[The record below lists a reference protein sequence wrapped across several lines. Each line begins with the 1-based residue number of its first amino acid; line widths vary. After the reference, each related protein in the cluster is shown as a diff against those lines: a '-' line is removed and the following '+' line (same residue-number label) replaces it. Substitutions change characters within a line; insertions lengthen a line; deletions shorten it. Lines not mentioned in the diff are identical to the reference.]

1 MVNYMLT
8 WEENLHDKR
17 DDFNVPIMNFPFI
30 CSNIAAAMEYISL
43 SWYDIP
49 EHVVPIVTQWPKE
62 KYKTT
67 DNDPQNIHIKLE
79 IE

>member
-1 MVNYMLT
+1 MINCFQENYFDISFLQSIMVNCMLT

-43 SWYDIP
+43 S
-49 EHVVPIVTQWPKE
+49 
-62 KYKTT
+62 
-67 DNDPQNIHIKLE
+67 
-79 IE
+79 

>member
-1 MVNYMLT
+1 MLT

-17 DDFNVPIMNFPFI
+17 DDFNVPIMYFPFI

-49 EHVVPIVTQWPKE
+49 EHVVPIG
-62 KYKTT
+62 
-67 DNDPQNIHIKLE
+67 
-79 IE
+79 

>member
-30 CSNIAAAMEYISL
+30 QQYFSYIVAEETVSLTIFPHIVVSNTHRREQDSKSQL
-43 SWYDIP
+43 
-49 EHVVPIVTQWPKE
+49 
-62 KYKTT
+62 
-67 DNDPQNIHIKLE
+67 
-79 IE
+79 

>member
-1 MVNYMLT
+1 MINCFQENYFDILFLQSIMVNYMLT

-49 EHVVPIVTQWPKE
+49 EHVVPIG
-62 KYKTT
+62 
-67 DNDPQNIHIKLE
+67 
-79 IE
+79 